1 MVEDIGVK
9 TASACRNYQCLHE
22 RKETNEI
29 FRVSLNYRVLR
40 TRTADVQKRGLMT
53 GQVRLVKKS
62 GLRPVL
68 KDAEESR

>member
-9 TASACRNYQCLHE
+9 TAPAYRNCQCLHR
-22 RKETNEI
+22 RKESN
-29 FRVSLNYRVLR
+29 FKVSLYYRVLM
-40 TRTADVQKRGLMT
+40 TRTASVQKRGLMT

-68 KDAEESR
+68 KDAKESR

>member
-9 TASACRNYQCLHE
+9 TAPAYRNCQCLHR
-22 RKETNEI
+22 RKESNEI
-29 FRVSLNYRVLR
+29 FKVSLNYRVLM
-40 TRTADVQKRGLMT
+40 TRTASVQKRGLMT

-68 KDAEESR
+68 KDAKESR